1 MKLRLI
7 LDRVEEGIVAVLT
20 DDDCKTYE
28 CPASLLPDGYRE
40 SDAYFGEIDGEG
52 KIVSLEKRV
61 NPDAGKNKKRLRA
74 LFDKSKNKSKI
85 KNK

>member
-1 MKLRLI
+1 MRLKLI

-40 SDAYFGEIDGEG
+40 SDAFFGETDGDG
-52 KIVSLEKRV
+52 RIVSLEKRE
-61 NPDAGKNKKRLRA
+61 NPDAGKNRKRLRA
-74 LFDKSKNKSKI
+74 LFNKTKN
-85 KNK
+85 NK